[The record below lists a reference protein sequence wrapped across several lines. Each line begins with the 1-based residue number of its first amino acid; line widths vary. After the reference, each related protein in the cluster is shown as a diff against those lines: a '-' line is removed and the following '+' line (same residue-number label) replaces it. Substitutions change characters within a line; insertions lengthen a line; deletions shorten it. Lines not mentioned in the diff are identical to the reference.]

1 MRDME
6 IWAGLEC
13 TINRVGDHYFDQL
26 DYSGHWNRSE
36 DVEQIT
42 QLGIKKIRYPVLW
55 ERHQKR
61 QYEWQ
66 NWEHTEK
73 NLLKLKKHGI
83 EPIAGLLHHG
93 SGPAFTH
100 LLDPDFAEKFADY
113 AHLVAKCFPWLNY
126 YVPINEPLTTARFSG
141 LYGLWYPHL
150 RDDLSFVKMLINQCK
165 ASIMGIEA
173 IRSVNPKAIWIQTED
188 LGKTHSTPLLS
199 YQANFE
205 NQRRWLGFDL
215 LDGKIDTQ
223 HPLWDYLNWIKL
235 DPKELDFFIGKKQQP
250 DIIGFNYYL
259 TSERY
264 LDEQLSCYPVHTHGA
279 NHLQQYA
286 DVEAI
291 RASPNQFSGLKNLVK
306 EAWDYLQ
313 KDMAITEVHLHC
325 SREEQLRWLD
335 ENWQNLSE
343 LRQEG
348 IPIKAMTAWAL
359 LGSFGWN
366 RLLTEPKGT
375 YECGI
380 FDCSGES
387 LRPTALAKFVKQIS
401 SNENCYHPVLNR
413 HGWWHSHQERKQKS
427 SLIQN
432 NPIGLSFK
440 PLLIIGKNGTLG
452 RAFAK
457 ICKRRAI
464 DFHLSGREELDITD
478 TQSIERMM
486 KLYQPW
492 AIVNTAGYVHV
503 DHAEQDPKS
512 CFMANTQGAEN
523 LAKVCA
529 RHAIQFLTFS
539 SDLVFGGHKQTA
551 YLESDPVRP
560 LNIYGHSKALAERR
574 ILKADPKAL
583 IIRSSSFF
591 GPWDEA
597 NFAHQVVQSLYKKES
612 FVAADDIYISPTY
625 VPELVEMSL
634 DLLLDEE
641 QGIWHLANR
650 GILSW
655 ADFAAEVAE
664 RTGFSRN
671 VISRKSASAL
681 GFKATRPKFSVI
693 VSERGANLGK
703 LEEALDQYFIQ
714 TSIQNQIH

>member
-1 MRDME
+1 MKDLK

-13 TINRVGDHYFDQL
+13 TINRVGDAYFNQL
-26 DYSGHWNRSE
+26 DYAGHWNREE
-36 DVEQIT
+36 DIEQIA
-42 QLGIKKIRYPVLW
+42 QLGISKIRYPILW
-55 ERHQKR
+55 ERHQER
-61 QYEWQ
+61 QNEWQ
-66 NWEHTEK
+66 NWDCTEK
-73 NLLKLKKHGI
+73 NLLKLKKHGL

-100 LLDPDFAEKFADY
+100 LLDPDFPEKFADY
-113 AHLVAKCFPWLNY
+113 AHQVAKRFPWIND

-150 RDDLSFVKMLINQCK
+150 RDDLSFIKMLINQCK
-165 ASIMGIEA
+165 ASIMGMEA
-173 IRSVNPKAIWIQTED
+173 IRSVNPEAIWIQTED
-188 LGKTHSTPLLS
+188 LGKTHSTDLLS
-199 YQANFE
+199 YQADFE

-215 LDGKIDTQ
+215 LAGKISSQ
-223 HPLWDYLNWIKL
+223 HPLWDYLNWIRL
-235 DPKELDFFIGKKQQP
+235 DPKELDLFSNKKQQP
-250 DIIGFNYYL
+250 DIVGFNYYL

-264 LDEQLSCYPVHTHGA
+264 LDEQLSRYPKHTHGA
-279 NHLQQYA
+279 NHIHRYA
-286 DVEAI
+286 DVEVI
-291 RASPNQFSGLKNLVK
+291 RACPQQFLGLKKLVK
-306 EAWDYLQ
+306 EAWEQLQ
-313 KDMAITEVHLHC
+313 KEMAITEIHLHC
-325 SREEQLRWLD
+325 SREEQLRWFD
-335 ENWQNLSE
+335 ENWQYLRE
-343 LRQEG
+343 LKKEG
-348 IPIKAMTAWAL
+348 IPMKAMTAWAL

-366 RLLTEPKGT
+366 RLLTEGKGA
-375 YECGI
+375 YETGV
-380 FDCSGES
+380 FDCSCGS
-387 LRPTALAKFVKQIS
+387 IRPTALAKFVKQLS
-401 SNENCYHPVLNR
+401 NNENSTHPVLNR
-413 HGWWHSHQERKQKS
+413 HGWWHAHQFRGEKS

-432 NPIGLSFK
+432 NHVGLSFK

-452 RAFAK
+452 RAFAR

-464 DFHLSGREELDITD
+464 DFHLSGREELDITN
-478 TQSIERMM
+478 TQSIEKMM
-486 KLYQPW
+486 ELHQPW

-503 DHAEQDPKS
+503 DHAEQDPIS

-523 LAKVCA
+523 LAKICA

-539 SDLVFGGHKQTA
+539 SDLVFGGHKETA

-574 ILKADPKAL
+574 ILKTYPKAL

-597 NFAHQVVQSLYKKES
+597 NFAHQVVQSLYKNES

-641 QGIWHLANR
+641 RGIWHLANQ
-650 GILSW
+650 GKLSW
-655 ADFAAEVAE
+655 ADFAAELAE
-664 RTGFSRN
+664 RAGFSRN
-671 VISRKSASAL
+671 VISRKSAL
-681 GFKATRPKFSVI
+681 ELKFKAARPKFSVI